1 VRVGPPI
8 YLRLPHRATSCP
20 DDEAVRF
27 GFEHQSSCPG
37 NRTRLARAAVALGIA
52 APMATLAPPSGSHSA
67 AGTPT
72 RCVRISAKVA
82 RYCGPASARLSV
94 FPDARFRSGF
104 CARERVAGVAL
115 LQVRIGAR
123 SLDGSSTNDRLPYF
137 SLGAADSRSR
147 PTSGNVVAFYQSR
160 RWVGRVVSMKT
171 ETDGGRFVAQGLAGN
186 QGRATGRFRC

>member
-1 VRVGPPI
+1 MVGPPI

-27 GFEHQSSCPG
+27 GFEHHSSCPG
-37 NRTRLARAAVALGIA
+37 NGTRLAGAAVALGIA

-67 AGTPT
+67 AEAPT

-82 RYCGPASARLSV
+82 RYCGPASARLSA
-94 FPDARFRSGF
+94 FPDARFKGGF
-104 CARERVAGVAL
+104 CARKMVAGVAL

-123 SLDGSSTNDRLPYF
+123 SLDGSSTNDSLPYF

-147 PTSGNVVAFYQSR
+147 PTSGNVVAFYRSR
-160 RWVGRVVSMKT
+160 RWVGRVLAMRS
-171 ETDGGRFVAQGLAGN
+171 EAGGGRFVAQGLAGSRS
-186 QGRATGRFRC
+186 RASGRFRC